1 MGKQKV
7 DRADDIPYSIEG
19 IKRAIRA
26 AEVNIKT
33 FEDAINTERMNIGKF
48 QFMLETLEK
57 KQEES
62 EDGD

>member
-48 QFMLETLEK
+48 QFM
-57 KQEES
+57 
-62 EDGD
+62 